1 MFVYFRGVSFSV
13 DPYGFAKPIESG
25 GAKFEDSHEQHSKN
39 RGISHAQIAMLIGV
53 GCLAMAVLAGASFI
67 S

>member
-1 MFVYFRGVSFSV
+1 V